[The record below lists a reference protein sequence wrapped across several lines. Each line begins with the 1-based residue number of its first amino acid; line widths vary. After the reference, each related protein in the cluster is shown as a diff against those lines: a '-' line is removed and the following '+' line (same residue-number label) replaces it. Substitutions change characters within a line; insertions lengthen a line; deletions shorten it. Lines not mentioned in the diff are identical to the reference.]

1 MVPNTTI
8 RAGART
14 APLTWHSEME
24 VLFLVTRSLD
34 PTADGCLMPPN
45 CTRQHVAHR
54 QYRED
59 EKYYQIAPEADCK
72 RTNCRRCHHQRKQ
85 QFRLLDKQ
93 QTAAGGREIML
104 GHSHRQRHSSSLGA
118 VTAGRETRSLLV
130 RRLSRRSLV
139 SDGLLL
145 PSAADVQHHL
155 ALLDLLES
163 QDGLL
168 VGTAVQGLAVDCQ
181 DFVTFLQSA

>member
-1 MVPNTTI
+1 
-8 RAGART
+8 
-14 APLTWHSEME
+14 
-24 VLFLVTRSLD
+24 
-34 PTADGCLMPPN
+34 
-45 CTRQHVAHR
+45 
-54 QYRED
+54 
-59 EKYYQIAPEADCK
+59 
-72 RTNCRRCHHQRKQ
+72 
-85 QFRLLDKQ
+85 
-93 QTAAGGREIML
+93 ML

-118 VTAGRETRSLLV
+118 VTAGGETRSLLV

-181 DFVTFLQSA
+181 DFVT